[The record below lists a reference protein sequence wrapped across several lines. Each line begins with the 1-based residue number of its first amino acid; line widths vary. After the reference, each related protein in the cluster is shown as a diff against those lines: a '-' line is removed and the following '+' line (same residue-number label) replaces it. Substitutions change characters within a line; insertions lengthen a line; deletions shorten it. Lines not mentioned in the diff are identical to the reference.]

1 MKFKKGDRVK
11 VKSWRTMAEDSRV
24 HIDGTGAIS
33 ELMAPYSFS
42 RVMGQKYCK
51 CTAAVV
57 AESKEK
63 EELLLLFDGEERP
76 EPYIFR
82 EWMLEE
88 AEDGEF
94 NRMSERNT
102 I

>member
-1 MKFKKGDRVK
+1 MKFQKGDRVK

-24 HIDGTGAIS
+24 HIDGTGAIC

-51 CTAAVV
+51 CTATVFEV
-57 AESKEK
+57 FEEAEI
-63 EELLLLFDGEERP
+63 LYLMFDGEKRP
-76 EPYIFR
+76 ETYMFR

-88 AEDGEF
+88 AADGEF
-94 NRMSERNT
+94 NRMCDRLL
-102 I
+102 

>member
-24 HIDGTGAIS
+24 HIDSTGAIC

-42 RVMGQKYCK
+42 RIMGQKYCK
-51 CTAAVV
+51 CTATVLEV
-57 AESKEK
+57 SKET
-63 EELLLLFDGEERP
+63 ENLYLMFDGEENP
-76 EPYIFR
+76 EPYSFR

-88 AEDGEF
+88 AADGEF
-94 NRMSERNT
+94 NRMSDRLL
-102 I
+102 